1 MCKLTRGE
9 RFKDARTVHN
19 KNGKQSMDD
28 VYAATGIS
36 ASMIKDLE
44 DDDKD
49 RSVGYDKIAT
59 LAKHYGVSADY
70 LLSLTNDPSQKPRAT
85 DELGLSANA
94 ITWLSGLANSTD
106 SHRYSKHLSTLLEMD
121 KFKGLIYLLIE
132 YFSALEAASVASNI
146 LRDFTS
152 ASPVLYP
159 DKKTYFD
166 KLEAAAN
173 DSQYD
178 GMTQLHLEAF
188 VGFEKAFFN
197 TEVSTV
203 LDNEDDE
210 DSVIHILDIV
220 ELKVKRS
227 LNDLLRSI
235 ENDFE

>member
-1 MCKLTRGE
+1 MSTLTRGE
-9 RFKDARTVHN
+9 RFKDARLEYN
-19 KNGKQSMDD
+19 RNGKQTMDE
-28 VYAATGIS
+28 VYTATGVS

-59 LAKHYGVSADY
+59 LATHYGVSADY
-70 LLSLTNDPSQKPRAT
+70 LLSLTNDPSQKPCAT

-94 ITWLSGLANSTD
+94 INWLSGLANSPD

-121 KFKGLIYLLIE
+121 KFRGLIHLLIE

-146 LRDFTS
+146 LRDFMS

-166 KLEAAAN
+166 KLEAASN

-178 GMTQLHLEAF
+178 GMTQLHLEAIM
-188 VGFEKAFFN
+188 GFEKAFFN
-197 TEVSTV
+197 TGVAMV

-235 ENDFE
+235 ENDCE